1 MVGCCHQ
8 VVGKVRKWGIGE
20 RGKTDLLGLLGLGTA
35 LSASSLLALALLQE
49 GLGDEDLVL
58 GGDGAVEVSI
68 VCPEESR
75 RHETIRRV

>member
-1 MVGCCHQ
+1 MQ
-8 VVGKVRKWGIGE
+8 RKKIII
-20 RGKTDLLGLLGLGTA
+20 TYVLALLELLTA
-35 LSASSLLALALLQE
+35 NSASLLLALALLQE
-49 GLGDEDLVL
+49 GLRDEDLVL